1 MMNDVLKLP
10 QTFAPEPATTGAIG
24 KAASPPR
31 HESTS
36 EEFYF
41 WVAPGTLV
49 EKSQIVRTECTIG
62 DKELTFYGLIREVYR
77 RSRQSNLG
85 EEYDRLDGDINY
97 EPPFDSPG
105 FTYAAVT
112 ILRTEPPVMTP
123 PTEGSNVF
131 LGGER
136 EAYMAYGAD
145 EIEKPLA
152 VGLVKNGG
160 VGEVGPGRIDLD
172 YLLGANGGHLNVNG
186 VAGRGTK
193 SSLLLHFNYLLLRE
207 AQRQKRELPGSNT
220 RLRIVPIILNVKNF
234 DLFHID
240 RRSKNYYNP
249 VKHAKYADDWH
260 KLGIKD
266 PAPFENVTFYAP
278 QKIGLEVPIDTDRD
292 RWKSDVK
299 PYSWSLKDIIERGLF
314 VYLFAETDRQDANFA
329 ALVHDLE
336 GWLTEERTER
346 DGVRVRQLARQDRKP
361 QTFDKLLEEIRSWTD
376 GTGGCPF
383 SSSQHH
389 TGTIRKLYRRLFLV
403 LSEGHGVLRRK
414 EQHGKPLVV
423 TERDT
428 CDPIVIDLSSLA
440 AVPSLQRFVAATI
453 FNQLKEERTGRNV
466 QRGLVYVVTLDEL
479 NRFAPRGSH
488 DPITALIEL
497 VAAEMRS
504 QGIILLGAQQQAS
517 LVSER
522 VVENAG
528 IRALGKSGSLE
539 LGHPIWRFLSESSR
553 RKATLLTQEEKLLIQ
568 DSFREPMLVKIPF
581 PPWALREAEADYD
594 VPAAGGKV
602 ELEDL

>member
-1 MMNDVLKLP
+1 MNDVLKLP
-10 QTFAPEPATTGAIG
+10 QIVANPPATTDAIG
-24 KAASPPR
+24 KVASPPH

-36 EEFYF
+36 EEFHF

-49 EKSQIVRTECTIG
+49 EKSQIVRTECTVG

-77 RSRQSNLG
+77 QSRQNSLG

-97 EPPFDSPG
+97 QPPFDSPG

-145 EIEKPLA
+145 EIENPLS

-160 VGEVGPGRIDLD
+160 SNFAGPGRIDLD

-193 SSLLLHFNYLLLRE
+193 SSFLLYLNYLLLHEARRQQRE
-207 AQRQKRELPGSNT
+207 KPSGRD

-234 DLFHID
+234 DLFYID
-240 RRSKNYYNP
+240 HRSNRYQP
-249 VKHAKYADDWH
+249 AKHAADWH
-260 KLGIKD
+260 ALGIDD
-266 PAPFENVTFYAP
+266 PAPFQNVTFSAP
-278 QKIGLEVPIDTDRD
+278 QMPGSDLPIDTGR
-292 RWKSDVK
+292 RKGKVQ
-299 PYSWSLKDIIERGLF
+299 PYSWSLKDIIERGLLL
-314 VYLFAETDRQDANFA
+314 YLFAEDDRHDANFA

-336 GWLTEERTER
+336 SWLTDERTER
-346 DGVRVRQLARQDRKP
+346 DGSRTRQLAQHAGRP
-361 QTFDKLLEEIRSWTD
+361 QTFDKLLGEIRSWTE
-376 GTGGCPF
+376 GSSPF
-383 SSSQHH
+383 SSKQHH
-389 TGTIRKLYRRLFLV
+389 TGTLRKLYRRLFLI
-403 LSEGHGVLRRK
+403 LSEGQGVLRRND
-414 EQHGKPLVV
+414 QNGKPLTV
-423 TERDT
+423 TEKDT
-428 CDPIVIDLSSLA
+428 CDPKVIDLSSLA

-453 FNQLKEERTGRNV
+453 FNQLKEERTGSKA
-466 QRGLVYVVTLDEL
+466 QRGLIYLVTLDEL
-479 NRFAPRGSH
+479 NRFAPHDAS
-488 DPITALIEL
+488 DPITKLIEH

-517 LVSER
+517 MVSKR

-539 LGHPIWRFLSESSR
+539 LSHPIWRSLSEAAR
-553 RKATLLTQEEKLLIQ
+553 RKASMLLPTEKLLMQ

-581 PPWALREAEADYD
+581 PPWALREAEAMEDK
-594 VPAAGGKV
+594 PASGGKV

>member
-1 MMNDVLKLP
+1 MNDVLKLP
-10 QTFAPEPATTGAIG
+10 QIQIHEQTTAGAIG
-24 KAASPPR
+24 KVASPPR

-41 WVAPGTLV
+41 WIAPDTLV
-49 EKSQIVRTECTIG
+49 EKSQIVRTECTVG
-62 DKELTFYGLIREVYR
+62 GQDLKFYGLIREVYR
-77 RSRQSNLG
+77 QSRQSDLG
-85 EEYDRLDGDINY
+85 EEYDRHDGDIHY
-97 EPPFDSPG
+97 QPPFDSPG

-112 ILRTEPPVMTP
+112 ILRTDPPMMTP
-123 PTEGSNVF
+123 PKEGSDVF

-145 EIEKPLA
+145 EIENPLA

-160 VGEVGPGRIDLD
+160 AHFAGPGRIDLD

-207 AQRQKRELPGSNT
+207 ARRQERQRPGDRN
-220 RLRIVPIILNVKNF
+220 RLRVVPIILNVKNF
-234 DLFHID
+234 DLFYID
-240 RRSKNYYNP
+240 HRSSRFDP
-249 VKHAKYADDWH
+249 AKHAANWH
-260 KLGIKD
+260 DLGVDD
-266 PAPFENVTFYAP
+266 PAPFRNVSFYAP
-278 QKIGLEVPIDTDRD
+278 QAAGLEVPIDTGR
-292 RWKSDVK
+292 RKADVR

-314 VYLFAETDRQDANFA
+314 IYLFAETDRQESNFA

-346 DGVRVRQLARQDRKP
+346 GSVRTRQLSRRDGKP
-361 QTFDKLLEEIRSWTD
+361 QTFDDLLQEIRSWTD
-376 GTGGCPF
+376 GTGACPF
-383 SSSQHH
+383 SSQQHH
-389 TGTIRKLYRRLFLV
+389 SGTIRKLYRRLFLV
-403 LSEGHGVLRRK
+403 LSEGQGVLRRK
-414 EQHGKPLVV
+414 EQQGKPLIV
-423 TERDT
+423 TESNT
-428 CDPIVIDLSSLA
+428 CDPKVVDLSSLA

-453 FNQLKEERTGRNV
+453 FNQLKEERTASKA
-466 QRGLVYVVTLDEL
+466 QRGLVYLVTLDEL
-479 NRFAPRGSH
+479 NRFAPH
-488 DPITALIEL
+488 DADDPITQLIEH

-517 LVSER
+517 LVSRR

-539 LGHPIWRFLSESSR
+539 LSHPIWRFLSESAR
-553 RKATLLTQEEKLLIQ
+553 RKASMLLPEEKLLIQ

-581 PPWALREAEADYD
+581 PPWALREAEAIED
-594 VPAAGGKV
+594 VPAADAAT
-602 ELEDL
+602 EFDDP